1 MYHPACLSKLYR
13 TIKLPPSEL
22 GEESGTKQSVRACEA
37 MAFADVVAS
46 VQERSMPSSTDFIF
60 PMTALTKLCQQR
72 LAQLLG
78 VGTADLPSVH
88 TTRLREKFQESF
100 PHLRLERPSQEY
112 VFVKG
117 KFAPVLV
124 PQYEMD
130 LDVIA
135 FKRFVRE
142 LRTEMLGNP
151 VTFSGS
157 LRRDEQAAKTPATL
171 GAVNMLLYGPGA
183 VDMDRATQ
191 PALSLAQLLHFNTLA
206 RQPRGYGVRH
216 VKEKETLLPVF
227 LSLSAY
233 ARTRSKELV
242 KELHALGLGISPT
255 RVYEITSSLCY
266 LTVIRAEEEG
276 FLCPAEL
283 RRGLFTIAALDNV
296 DHNPSSSTAKGSFH
310 GTGISVFQVP
320 TKQCPGEHR
329 TFKTTYVD
337 VPQSRTDVPDLPDS
351 YAVVPS
357 VVLRS
362 RKPATPAAHP
372 GTGESMVAQS
382 EAWEERQTAWLSHVR
397 NVVHGGEHGLDLTWA
412 AFNATNFSSESDTL
426 PIVNTLLPLFEE
438 VAETPSMVKHGFDIV
453 TKITNMV
460 NPGQTPTICMD
471 QPLFALGKILQCN
484 WPQTYG
490 ESKIVLL
497 MGGLHIEQ
505 AFLRLLGTFMDEC
518 GWAEIATHAG
528 ITSSEA
534 GAEALL
540 KVHHIKKSRAAHEAT
555 AAALYILLEK
565 AHTEL
570 CDTEATMSEWAQE
583 QVDSPTFYFWW
594 TVLKLE
600 LLLLSFVGSLR
611 SSTYD
616 RYLSSIK
623 QMLPHF
629 FSWDKINYARWLTVH
644 LKDLLE
650 LPHTAPDVHSAF
662 TKGFFSL
669 AKTRE
674 PFTRMSPD
682 QVHEQN
688 NKLVKGQGGAIGL
701 TEDRQSLMRWMLA
714 GPEVQKLV
722 NEFSPTKI
730 NAATEGLE
738 TRHDQYSAIQTAFR
752 KKVIALIECF
762 SERGN
767 PFLQTSSELINIH
780 TGDILGPDAVT
791 ALRNME
797 SDGVNALKSFIDERI
812 IGQKRSVFD
821 PIKKFN
827 RKVFAA
833 RSKNIQGKAV
843 QIKSLQMDAQLFL
856 QLYIMSEHRQLD
868 LKVFFSYENQVCP
881 PSVSKNGDLRL
892 PDNKSEIIP
901 LLTDGVEGAGA
912 APESPDCLIIDAS
925 ILLRVWEPRKSKTFA
940 DYWLKDFKPNL
951 LREAANLGKQR
962 LDLAWDMYSPSSLKR
977 ATRQKRG
984 SGQKM
989 QVLLKTLL
997 PKNWK
1002 NFLLND
1008 DNKTGLFKLLA
1019 EQSLNLSPELLVV
1032 TNVGDKFFASQ
1043 TAGTQL
1049 AGLPCVLEEA
1059 DARLILH
1066 AADAARNGCENIVIR
1081 SVDSDVVVL
1090 AVSYFYELRNIGVK
1104 KLWIDFGS
1112 GNYRKYIAVHAVANK
1127 LGQDKSLALMGF
1139 HAFTGCDTTSSFHT
1153 KGKKSAWN
1161 TWNKF
1166 PAVTPAFQ
1174 DLGKPWWAPPE
1185 GMISALT
1192 IFVIRLYGG
1201 PAGME
1206 SVDQAREYLFKEC
1219 KKSLLDGLPPTAGVL
1234 LQHILRCMYQAGYL
1248 WGKALE
1254 TQPELDTPAKWG
1266 WRRSDLGGWDPHW
1279 SDMSCI
1285 WDACRDMLVK
1295 CGCQKG
1301 CKDSSCSCRK
1311 QPGGRLK
1318 CTHFCTGC
1326 RGQCEA
1332 NKNDEDPY
1340 EAVMQ
1345 DN

>member
-1 MYHPACLSKLYR
+1 MGLYVKVMASPTKKRVRVATAEVLADRSALENVSSIKWERCCLCQRPNEVKSLGTLKSPMDHVSKETRLAGYKTIVEQIQAFREIGHLPSSVRYEALSVEGMSILDTMIAKKARWHKNCELKINRTELARIKQRQKKLDDLTARAESSPVPSPVKRRLTRSVGSPALSVLPLEEKCFVCGEVGTWSKGLCKVSTVDVEQKVSEVAEKTSDNDIKAQLVALLANGPLRAQESMYHPACLSKLYR

-60 PMTALTKLCQQR
+60 PMTALTKLYQQR

-644 LKDLLE
+644 LTDLLE

-738 TRHDQYSAIQTAFR
+738 TRHDQYSAIQ
-752 KKVIALIECF
+752 
-762 SERGN
+762 
-767 PFLQTSSELINIH
+767 
-780 TGDILGPDAVT
+780 
-791 ALRNME
+791 
-797 SDGVNALKSFIDERI
+797 
-812 IGQKRSVFD
+812 
-821 PIKKFN
+821 
-827 RKVFAA
+827 
-833 RSKNIQGKAV
+833 
-843 QIKSLQMDAQLFL
+843 
-856 QLYIMSEHRQLD
+856 
-868 LKVFFSYENQVCP
+868 
-881 PSVSKNGDLRL
+881 
-892 PDNKSEIIP
+892 
-901 LLTDGVEGAGA
+901 
-912 APESPDCLIIDAS
+912 
-925 ILLRVWEPRKSKTFA
+925 SKTFA

-1049 AGLPCVLEEA
+1049 AGLPCYYEA
-1059 DARLILH
+1059 SGLREDAKNRLSWH
-1066 AADAARNGCENIVIR
+1066 R
-1081 SVDSDVVVL
+1081 
-1090 AVSYFYELRNIGVK
+1090 
-1104 KLWIDFGS
+1104 
-1112 GNYRKYIAVHAVANK
+1112 
-1127 LGQDKSLALMGF
+1127 
-1139 HAFTGCDTTSSFHT
+1139 
-1153 KGKKSAWN
+1153 
-1161 TWNKF
+1161 
-1166 PAVTPAFQ
+1166 
-1174 DLGKPWWAPPE
+1174 
-1185 GMISALT
+1185 
-1192 IFVIRLYGG
+1192 
-1201 PAGME
+1201 
-1206 SVDQAREYLFKEC
+1206 
-1219 KKSLLDGLPPTAGVL
+1219 
-1234 LQHILRCMYQAGYL
+1234 
-1248 WGKALE
+1248 
-1254 TQPELDTPAKWG
+1254 
-1266 WRRSDLGGWDPHW
+1266 
-1279 SDMSCI
+1279 
-1285 WDACRDMLVK
+1285 
-1295 CGCQKG
+1295 
-1301 CKDSSCSCRK
+1301 
-1311 QPGGRLK
+1311 
-1318 CTHFCTGC
+1318 CTHERPPSPKGMW
-1326 RGQCEA
+1326 
-1332 NKNDEDPY
+1332 DLDL
-1340 EAVMQ
+1340 
-1345 DN
+1345 